1 LLCFAIKKEK
11 NMATEKLIT
20 LSNLTTYN
28 NKIKVEITN
37 GDAALAQQI
46 NSLKEKLVTIVATKP
61 TTGETGVIYL
71 VGSKAPYHM
80 WAWETI
86 SGTPT
91 WVDLGPDLTGYASKS
106 TVNALDTKVTN
117 LTNEVTADKNN
128 LANNY
133 YTKTVAD
140 QKHGALDT
148 KITNLTNDVATDKKN
163 LADNYYT
170 KTQVYTKTEVTDLHT
185 GLESNFNEKY
195 NSLSSEVT
203 ADKNNLKNNY
213 YTKTQ
218 INTLHADMKK
228 AAMTVVSTKP
238 TTGEEGII
246 YLVGSAAPYHMWI
259 WETISGT
266 GTWIDLGTSTID
278 LSGYANKNDLD
289 SYGKLD
295 GTNTWTGS
303 NAFVDGD
310 SVISIVPATGLLS
323 YYKGS
328 NQYGINI
335 NENGIKYVD
344 SDGNKHTVVLDYKL
358 TSELSNFVLKTDLT
372 NTLKNY
378 AKTSDLSNYGK
389 LNASN
394 RWTGTNIFTS
404 TVTIENELNIASNS
418 PGIAMINVSSG
429 NMDPT
434 RLTKK
439 TVGNIVATKEYVD
452 GLAPVYATEAEINAL
467 FA

>member
-1 LLCFAIKKEK
+1 
-11 NMATEKLIT
+11 MATEKLIT

-28 NKIKVEITN
+28 NKIKVEISN
-37 GDAALAQQI
+37 GDDALAQQI

-71 VGSKAPYHM
+71 VGSKTPYHM
-80 WAWETI
+80 WAWETV

-117 LTNEVTADKNN
+117 LTNDVTADKKN
-128 LANNY
+128 LADNY

-148 KITNLTNDVATDKKN
+148 KITNLTNDINADKKN

-170 KTQVYTKTEVTDLHT
+170 KTQVYSKTEVTDLHT

-203 ADKNNLKNNY
+203 TDKNNLKNNY

-218 INTLHADMKK
+218 INNLHADMKK

-259 WETISGT
+259 WETLSGT
-266 GTWIDLGTSTID
+266 GQWIDLGTSTID
-278 LSGYANKNDLD
+278 LSGYAKKTDLD

-295 GTNTWTGS
+295 GANTWTGS
-303 NAFVDGD
+303 NAFVDGE

-323 YYKGS
+323 YNKGS

-358 TSELSNFVLKTDLT
+358 NAELANFVLKTDLT

-378 AKTSDLSNYGK
+378 VKTSDLSSYGK

-394 RWTGTNIFTS
+394 RWTGTNVFS
-404 TVTIENELNIASNS
+404 SAVTIQNELNIASNS

-452 GLAPVYATEAEINAL
+452 GLAPVYATEADINAL

>member
-1 LLCFAIKKEK
+1 
-11 NMATEKLIT
+11 MATEKLIT

-28 NKIKVEITN
+28 NKIKVEISN

-46 NSLKEKLVTIVATKP
+46 NSLKDKLVTIVATKP

-128 LANNY
+128 LSNNY

-148 KITNLTNDVATDKKN
+148 KITNLTNEVTADKNN
-163 LADNYYT
+163 LEKNYYT

-203 ADKNNLKNNY
+203 ADKNNLEKNY

-259 WETISGT
+259 WETLSGT
-266 GTWIDLGTSTID
+266 GQWIDLGTSTID
-278 LSGYANKNDLD
+278 LSGYAKKTDLN

-303 NAFVDGD
+303 NAFVDGE

-323 YYKGS
+323 YNKGS

-344 SDGNKHTVVLDYKL
+344 SDGNKYPVALKRDLV
-358 TSELSNFVLKTDLT
+358 SELANFVLKTDLT
-372 NTLKNY
+372 ETLKNY

-389 LNASN
+389 LNAAN
-394 RWTGTNIFTS
+394 TWTGTNVFES
-404 TVTIENELNIASNS
+404 AVTIKNELNIASNS
-418 PGIAMINVSSG
+418 PGIGMINVSSG

>member
-1 LLCFAIKKEK
+1 
-11 NMATEKLIT
+11 MATEKLIT

-28 NKIKVEITN
+28 NKIKVEISN
-37 GDAALAQQI
+37 GDTALAQQI

-71 VGSKAPYHM
+71 VGSKTPYHM
-80 WAWETI
+80 WAWETV

-117 LTNEVTADKNN
+117 LTNDVTADKKN
-128 LANNY
+128 LADNY

-148 KITNLTNDVATDKKN
+148 KITNLTNDINADKKN

-170 KTQVYTKTEVTDLHT
+170 KTQVYSKTEVTDLHT

-203 ADKNNLKNNY
+203 TDKNNLKNNY

-218 INTLHADMKK
+218 INNLHADMKK

-259 WETISGT
+259 WETLSGT
-266 GTWIDLGTSTID
+266 GQWIDLGTSTID
-278 LSGYANKNDLD
+278 LSGYAKKTDLD

-295 GTNTWTGS
+295 GANTWTGS
-303 NAFVDGD
+303 NAFVDGE

-323 YYKGS
+323 YHKGS

-358 TSELSNFVLKTDLT
+358 NAELANFVLKTDLT

-378 AKTSDLSNYGK
+378 VKTSDLSSYGK

-394 RWTGTNIFTS
+394 RWTGTNVFS
-404 TVTIENELNIASNS
+404 SAVTIQNELNIASNS

-452 GLAPVYATEAEINAL
+452 GLAPVYATEADINAL

>member
-1 LLCFAIKKEK
+1 
-11 NMATEKLIT
+11 MATEKLIT

-28 NKIKVEITN
+28 NKIKVEISN
-37 GDAALAQQI
+37 GDSALAQQI

-80 WAWETI
+80 WAWETV

-117 LTNEVTADKNN
+117 LTNDVTADKKN
-128 LANNY
+128 LADNY

-148 KITNLTNDVATDKKN
+148 KITNLTNDVAADKKN

-185 GLESNFNEKY
+185 GLDTKFDEKY
-195 NSLSSEVT
+195 TSLSSEVT

-266 GTWIDLGTSTID
+266 GKWIDLGTTTID
-278 LSGYANKNDLD
+278 LSGYATKNDLD
-289 SYGKLD
+289 AYGKLD

-323 YYKGS
+323 YHKGS

-344 SDGNKHTVVLDYKL
+344 SDGNKHSVILDYKL
-358 TSELSNFVLKTDLT
+358 NAELANFVLKNDLT
-372 NTLKNY
+372 NTLKSY
-378 AKTSDLSNYGK
+378 AKKTDLDSYGK
-389 LNASN
+389 LDQTNNWTRDNAFESN
-394 RWTGTNIFTS
+394 VVIKGT
-404 TVTIENELNIASNS
+404 LNLTAITN
-418 PGIAMINVSSG
+418 GIAMMNVSG
-429 NMDPT
+429 KVDT
-434 RLTKK
+434 TTLKTK
-439 TVGNIVATKEYVD
+439 TTGAVIATKEYVD

>member
-1 LLCFAIKKEK
+1 
-11 NMATEKLIT
+11 MATEKLIT

-28 NKIKVEITN
+28 NKIKVEISN
-37 GDAALAQQI
+37 GDTALAQQI
-46 NSLKEKLVTIVATKP
+46 SSLKDKLVTIVATKP

-80 WAWETI
+80 WAWETV

-117 LTNEVTADKNN
+117 LTNEVTADKKN
-128 LANNY
+128 LSDNY

-148 KITNLTNDVATDKKN
+148 KITNLTNDVTADKKN

-218 INTLHADMKK
+218 INNLHADMKK

-259 WETISGT
+259 WETLSGT
-266 GTWIDLGTSTID
+266 GQWIDLGTSTID
-278 LSGYANKNDLD
+278 LSGYATKNDLD
-289 SYGKLD
+289 AYGKLD

-303 NAFVDGD
+303 NSFVDGE

-323 YYKGS
+323 YHKGS
-328 NQYGINI
+328 NQYGIAVDV
-335 NENGIKYVD
+335 NGIKYVNQ
-344 SDGNKHTVVLDYKL
+344 DGTKYPVALKRDLNA
-358 TSELSNFVLKTDLT
+358 ELANFVLKTDLT
-372 NTLKNY
+372 ETLKSY
-378 AKTSDLSNYGK
+378 AKTNDLNSYGK
-389 LNASN
+389 LSGSN
-394 RWTGTNIFTS
+394 TWTGTNVFS
-404 TVTIENELNIASNS
+404 SAVTIQNELNIASNS

>member
-1 LLCFAIKKEK
+1 
-11 NMATEKLIT
+11 MATEKLIT

-28 NKIKVEITN
+28 NKIKVEISN

-46 NSLKEKLVTIVATKP
+46 NSLKDKLVTIVATKP

-80 WAWETI
+80 WAWETV

-133 YTKTVAD
+133 YTKTAAD
-140 QKHGALDT
+140 QKHSALDT
-148 KITNLTNDVATDKKN
+148 KITNLTNDVNADKKN

-170 KTQVYTKTEVTDLHT
+170 KTQVYSKTEVTDLHT

-259 WETISGT
+259 WETLSGT
-266 GTWIDLGTSTID
+266 GQWIDLGTSTID
-278 LSGYANKNDLD
+278 LSGYAKKTDLN

-303 NAFVDGD
+303 NAFVDGE

-323 YYKGS
+323 YHKGS

-358 TSELSNFVLKTDLT
+358 NSELANFVLKTDLT
-372 NTLKNY
+372 NTLKSY
-378 AKTSDLSNYGK
+378 AKTNDLDSYGK
-389 LNASN
+389 LSGSN
-394 RWTGTNIFTS
+394 TWTGTNVFES
-404 TVTIENELNIASNS
+404 AVTIKNELNIASNS

>member
-1 LLCFAIKKEK
+1 
-11 NMATEKLIT
+11 MATEKLIT

-28 NKIKVEITN
+28 NKIKVEISN

-46 NSLKEKLVTIVATKP
+46 SSLKDKLVTIVATKP

-80 WAWETI
+80 WAWETV

-133 YTKTVAD
+133 YTKTAAD
-140 QKHGALDT
+140 QKHSALDT
-148 KITNLTNDVATDKKN
+148 KITNLTNDVNADKKN

-170 KTQVYTKTEVTDLHT
+170 KTQVYSKTEVTDLHT

-228 AAMTVVSTKP
+228 AAMKVVSTKP

-259 WETISGT
+259 WETLSGT
-266 GTWIDLGTSTID
+266 GQWIDLGTSTID
-278 LSGYANKNDLD
+278 LSGYAKKTDLD

-295 GTNTWTGS
+295 GTNTWTGI
-303 NAFVDGD
+303 NKFVSADG
-310 SVISIVPATGLLS
+310 SFIRIRPTEASITYTVAENT
-323 YYKGS
+323 
-328 NQYGINI
+328 YGI
-335 NENGIKYVD
+335 GITGDGLHYID
-344 SDGNKHTVVLDYKL
+344 SSGTGHSVVLDG
-358 TSELSNFVLKTDLT
+358 DLT
-372 NTLKNY
+372 AALASYVSTTNLANTLKSY
-378 AKTSDLSNYGK
+378 AKTNDLNSYGK
-389 LNASN
+389 LNGSN
-394 RWTGTNIFTS
+394 TWTGTNVFES
-404 TVTIENELNIASNS
+404 AVTIKNELNIASNS

>member
-1 LLCFAIKKEK
+1 
-11 NMATEKLIT
+11 MATEKLIT

-28 NKIKVEITN
+28 NKIKVEISN

-46 NSLKEKLVTIVATKP
+46 NSFKDKLVTIVATKP

-80 WAWETI
+80 WAWETV

-117 LTNEVTADKNN
+117 LTNDVTADKNN

-133 YTKTVAD
+133 YTKTAAD
-140 QKHGALDT
+140 QKHSALDT
-148 KITNLTNDVATDKKN
+148 KITNLTNDVNTDKKN

-170 KTQVYTKTEVTDLHT
+170 KTQVYSKTEVTNLHT

-203 ADKNNLKNNY
+203 ADKNNLKDNY

-259 WETISGT
+259 WETLSGT
-266 GTWIDLGTSTID
+266 GQWIDLGTSTID
-278 LSGYANKNDLD
+278 LSGYAKKTDLD

-295 GTNTWTGS
+295 ANNSWTGI
-303 NAFVDGD
+303 NKFVSADG
-310 SVISIVPATGLLS
+310 SFIRIRPTEASITYTVAENT
-323 YYKGS
+323 
-328 NQYGINI
+328 YGI
-335 NENGIKYVD
+335 GITGDGLHYID
-344 SDGNKHTVVLDYKL
+344 SSGTGHSVVLDGDL
-358 TSELSNFVLKTDLT
+358 TAALASYVSTTNLT
-372 NTLKNY
+372 NTLKSY
-378 AKTSDLSNYGK
+378 AKKTDLDSYGK
-389 LNASN
+389 LDEVNN
-394 RWTGTNIFTS
+394 WTRDNSFEENVAIKGTLNLTS
-404 TVTIENELNIASNS
+404 TNN
-418 PGIAMINVSSG
+418 GIAMMNVSG
-429 NMDPT
+429 KVDT
-434 RLTKK
+434 TTLKTK
-439 TVGNIVATKEYVD
+439 TNGSVIATKEYID

>member
-1 LLCFAIKKEK
+1 
-11 NMATEKLIT
+11 MATEKLIT

-28 NKIKVEITN
+28 NKIKVEISN

-46 NSLKEKLVTIVATKP
+46 NSLKDKLVTIVATKP

-80 WAWETI
+80 WAWETV

-117 LTNEVTADKNN
+117 LTNDVTADKNN

-133 YTKTVAD
+133 YTKTAAD
-140 QKHGALDT
+140 QKHGDLNT
-148 KITNLTNDVATDKKN
+148 KITNLTNDVNTDKKN

-170 KTQVYTKTEVTDLHT
+170 KTQVYTKTEVTELHT
-185 GLESNFNEKY
+185 GLDTKFNEKY
-195 NSLSSEVT
+195 TSLSSEVT

-228 AAMTVVSTKP
+228 AAMKVVSTKP

-266 GTWIDLGTSTID
+266 GTWIDFGTTTID
-278 LSGYANKNDLD
+278 LSGYATKNDLD
-289 SYGKLD
+289 AYGKLD

-323 YYKGS
+323 YHKGS

-344 SDGNKHTVVLDYKL
+344 SDGNKHAVVLDYKL
-358 TSELSNFVLKTDLT
+358 NSELSNFVLKTDLT
-372 NTLKNY
+372 ETLKSY
-378 AKTSDLSNYGK
+378 AKTTDLNSYGK
-389 LNASN
+389 LSGSN
-394 RWTGTNIFTS
+394 TWTGTNVFES
-404 TVTIENELNIASNS
+404 AVTIKNELNIASNS

>member
-1 LLCFAIKKEK
+1 
-11 NMATEKLIT
+11 MATEKLIT

-28 NKIKVEITN
+28 NKIKVEISN

-46 NSLKEKLVTIVATKP
+46 NSLKDKLVTIVATKP

-133 YTKTVAD
+133 YTKTAAD
-140 QKHGALDT
+140 QKHSALDT
-148 KITNLTNDVATDKKN
+148 KITNLTNDVNADKKN

-170 KTQVYTKTEVTDLHT
+170 KTQVYSKTEVTDLHT

-228 AAMTVVSTKP
+228 AAMTVISTKP

-259 WETISGT
+259 WETLSGT
-266 GTWIDLGTSTID
+266 GQWIDLGTSTID
-278 LSGYANKNDLD
+278 LSGYATKNDLN

-303 NAFVDGD
+303 NSFVDGE

-323 YYKGS
+323 YNKGS
-328 NQYGINI
+328 NQYGIAVDV
-335 NENGIKYVD
+335 NGIKYVNP
-344 SDGNKHTVVLDYKL
+344 DGNKYPVALKRDLV
-358 TSELSNFVLKTDLT
+358 SELANFVLKTDLT
-372 NTLKNY
+372 ETLKNY

-389 LNASN
+389 LNAAN
-394 RWTGTNIFTS
+394 TWTGTNVFES
-404 TVTIENELNIASNS
+404 AVTIKNELNIASNS

-434 RLTKK
+434 HLTKK
-439 TVGNIVATKEYVD
+439 TVGNVVATKEYVD

>member
-1 LLCFAIKKEK
+1 
-11 NMATEKLIT
+11 MATEKLIT

-28 NKIKVEITN
+28 NKIKVEISN

-46 NSLKEKLVTIVATKP
+46 NSLKDKLVTIVATKP

-80 WAWETI
+80 WAWETV

-91 WVDLGPDLTGYASKS
+91 WVDLGPDLTSYASKS

-128 LANNY
+128 LSENY

-148 KITNLTNDVATDKKN
+148 KITNLTNEVTADKKN
-163 LADNYYT
+163 LTDNYYT

-259 WETISGT
+259 WETLSGT
-266 GTWIDLGTSTID
+266 GQWIDLGTSTID
-278 LSGYANKNDLD
+278 LSGYATKNDLD

-303 NAFVDGD
+303 NSFVDGE

-323 YYKGS
+323 YHKGS
-328 NQYGINI
+328 NQYGIVVDV
-335 NENGIKYVD
+335 NGIKYVNQ
-344 SDGNKHTVVLDYKL
+344 DGNKYPVALKRDL
-358 TSELSNFVLKTDLT
+358 TSELANFVLKTDLT
-372 NTLKNY
+372 NTLNSY
-378 AKTSDLSNYGK
+378 AKKTDLDSYGK
-389 LNASN
+389 LDEVNN
-394 RWTGTNIFTS
+394 WTRDNSFEENVAIKGTLNLTS
-404 TVTIENELNIASNS
+404 INN
-418 PGIAMINVSSG
+418 GIAMMNVSG
-429 NMDPT
+429 KVDT
-434 RLTKK
+434 TTLKTK
-439 TVGNIVATKEYVD
+439 TNGSVIATKEYVD
-452 GLAPVYATEAEINAL
+452 NLAPVYATEAEINAL

>member
-1 LLCFAIKKEK
+1 
-11 NMATEKLIT
+11 MATEKLIT

-28 NKIKVEITN
+28 NKIKVEISN

-46 NSLKEKLVTIVATKP
+46 SSLKDKLVTIVATKP
-61 TTGETGVIYL
+61 ATGETGIIYL

-80 WAWETI
+80 WAWETV

-128 LANNY
+128 LSNNY
-133 YTKTVAD
+133 YTKTEAD
-140 QKHGALDT
+140 QKHNDLDKKIT
-148 KITNLTNDVATDKKN
+148 KITTELAADKKN
-163 LADNYYT
+163 LADNYYN
-170 KTQVYTKTEVTDLHT
+170 KTEVYTKTEVTDLHT

-203 ADKNNLKNNY
+203 ADKNNLQKNY

-228 AAMTVVSTKP
+228 AAMTLVSTKP

-259 WETISGT
+259 WETLSGT
-266 GTWIDLGTSTID
+266 GQWIDLGTSTID
-278 LSGYANKNDLD
+278 LSGYAKKTDLD

-303 NAFVDGD
+303 NAFVDGE

-323 YYKGS
+323 YHKGS

-344 SDGNKHTVVLDYKL
+344 SDGNKHAVVLDYKL
-358 TSELSNFVLKTDLT
+358 RSELSNFVLKTDLT
-372 NTLKNY
+372 STLNSY
-378 AKTSDLSNYGK
+378 AKKTDLDYYGK
-389 LNASN
+389 LDEVNN
-394 RWTGTNIFTS
+394 WTRDNSFEENVAIKGTLNLTS
-404 TVTIENELNIASNS
+404 TNN
-418 PGIAMINVSSG
+418 GIAMMNVSG
-429 NMDPT
+429 EVDT
-434 RLTKK
+434 TTLKTK
-439 TVGNIVATKEYVD
+439 TNGSVIATKEYVD
-452 GLAPVYATEAEINAL
+452 GFAPVYATEAEINAL

>member
-1 LLCFAIKKEK
+1 
-11 NMATEKLIT
+11 M
-20 LSNLTTYN
+20 S
-28 NKIKVEITN
+28 
-37 GDAALAQQI
+37 
-46 NSLKEKLVTIVATKP
+46 
-61 TTGETGVIYL
+61 
-71 VGSKAPYHM
+71 
-80 WAWETI
+80 
-86 SGTPT
+86 
-91 WVDLGPDLTGYASKS
+91 
-106 TVNALDTKVTN
+106 
-117 LTNEVTADKNN
+117 
-128 LANNY
+128 NNY

-148 KITNLTNDVATDKKN
+148 KITNLTNEVTADKNN
-163 LADNYYT
+163 LEKNYYT

-203 ADKNNLKNNY
+203 ADKNNLEKNY

-259 WETISGT
+259 WETLSGT
-266 GTWIDLGTSTID
+266 GQWIDLGTSTID
-278 LSGYANKNDLD
+278 LSGYAKKTDLN

-303 NAFVDGD
+303 NAFVDGE

-323 YYKGS
+323 YHKGS

-344 SDGNKHTVVLDYKL
+344 SDGNKHAVVLDYKL
-358 TSELSNFVLKTDLT
+358 TSELANFVLKTDLT
-372 NTLKNY
+372 NTLKSY
-378 AKTSDLSNYGK
+378 AKKTDLDSYGK
-389 LNASN
+389 LDQTNNWTKDNTFDSN
-394 RWTGTNIFTS
+394 VVIRG
-404 TVTIENELNIASNS
+404 VLNLTALAN
-418 PGIAMINVSSG
+418 GIAMMNVSG
-429 NMDPT
+429 EIDT
-434 RLTKK
+434 TTLKKK
-439 TVGNIVATKEYVD
+439 TTGVVIATKEYVD

>member
-1 LLCFAIKKEK
+1 
-11 NMATEKLIT
+11 MATEKLIT

-28 NKIKVEITN
+28 NKIKVEISN
-37 GDAALAQQI
+37 GDAALLQQI
-46 NSLKEKLVTIVATKP
+46 NSLKDKLVTIVATKP

-80 WAWETI
+80 WAWETV

-117 LTNEVTADKNN
+117 LTNDVTADKNN

-133 YTKTVAD
+133 YTKTAAD

-148 KITNLTNDVATDKKN
+148 KITNLTNDVNADKKN

-185 GLESNFNEKY
+185 GLDTKFNEKY
-195 NSLSSEVT
+195 TSLSSEVT
-203 ADKNNLKNNY
+203 ADKDNLKNNY

-266 GTWIDLGTSTID
+266 GKWIDLGTTTIN
-278 LSGYANKNDLD
+278 LSGYATKEELKH
-289 SYGKLD
+289 YGKLD
-295 GTNTWTGS
+295 SRNEWTGD
-303 NAFVDGD
+303 NIFV
-310 SVISIVPATGLLS
+310 ATGGSSIGIHPSRGYIS
-323 YYKGS
+323 Y
-328 NQYGINI
+328 NVDENTYGIGI
-335 NENGIKYVD
+335 NGDGLYYID
-344 SDGNKHTVVLDYKL
+344 SIGDEHPVVLDSDL
-358 TSELSNFVLKTDLT
+358 NTELANYVLKTDLT
-372 NTLKNY
+372 NTLNSY
-378 AKTSDLSNYGK
+378 AKKTDLNSYGK
-389 LNASN
+389 LDQTNN
-394 RWTGTNIFTS
+394 WTKDNTFNSGVVIRG
-404 TVTIENELNIASNS
+404 VLNLTALAN
-418 PGIAMINVSSG
+418 GIAMMNVSG
-429 NMDPT
+429 KVDT
-434 RLTKK
+434 TTLKTK
-439 TVGNIVATKEYVD
+439 TTGVVIATKEYVD

>member
-1 LLCFAIKKEK
+1 
-11 NMATEKLIT
+11 MATEKLIT

-28 NKIKVEITN
+28 NKIKVEISN
-37 GDAALAQQI
+37 GDSALAQQI

-80 WAWETI
+80 WAWETV

-117 LTNEVTADKNN
+117 LTNDVTA
-128 LANNY
+128 
-133 YTKTVAD
+133 
-140 QKHGALDT
+140 
-148 KITNLTNDVATDKKN
+148 DKKN

-185 GLESNFNEKY
+185 GLDTKFDEKY
-195 NSLSSEVT
+195 TSLSSEVT

-266 GTWIDLGTSTID
+266 GKWIDLGTTTID
-278 LSGYANKNDLD
+278 LSGYATKNDLD
-289 SYGKLD
+289 AYGKLD

-323 YYKGS
+323 YHKGS

-344 SDGNKHTVVLDYKL
+344 SDGNKHSVILDYKL
-358 TSELSNFVLKTDLT
+358 NAELANFVLKNDLT
-372 NTLKNY
+372 NTLKSY
-378 AKTSDLSNYGK
+378 AKKTDLDSYGK
-389 LNASN
+389 LDQTNNWTRDNAFESN
-394 RWTGTNIFTS
+394 VVIKGT
-404 TVTIENELNIASNS
+404 LNLTAITN
-418 PGIAMINVSSG
+418 GIAMMNVSG
-429 NMDPT
+429 KVDT
-434 RLTKK
+434 TTLKTK
-439 TVGNIVATKEYVD
+439 TTGAVIATKEYVD

>member
-1 LLCFAIKKEK
+1 
-11 NMATEKLIT
+11 MATEKLIT

-28 NKIKVEITN
+28 NKIKVEISN

-46 NSLKEKLVTIVATKP
+46 NSLKDKLVTIVTTKP

-80 WAWETI
+80 WAWETV

-117 LTNEVTADKNN
+117 LTNDVTADKKN
-128 LANNY
+128 LADNY

-148 KITNLTNDVATDKKN
+148 KITNLTNDVNADKKN

-218 INTLHADMKK
+218 INNLHADMKK

-259 WETISGT
+259 WETLSGT
-266 GTWIDLGTSTID
+266 GQWIDLGTSTID
-278 LSGYANKNDLD
+278 LSGYAKKTDLD

-303 NAFVDGD
+303 NAFVDGE

-323 YYKGS
+323 YHKGS

-344 SDGNKHTVVLDYKL
+344 SDGNKHAVVLDYKL
-358 TSELSNFVLKTDLT
+358 NAELANFVLKTDLT

-378 AKTSDLSNYGK
+378 VKTSDLSNYGK

-394 RWTGTNIFTS
+394 TWTGTNVFS
-404 TVTIENELNIASNS
+404 SAVTIQNELNIASNS
-418 PGIAMINVSSG
+418 SGIAMINFSSG

>member
-1 LLCFAIKKEK
+1 
-11 NMATEKLIT
+11 MATEKLIT

-28 NKIKVEITN
+28 NKIKVEISN

-46 NSLKEKLVTIVATKP
+46 NSLKDKLVTIVATKP
-61 TTGETGVIYL
+61 ATGETGVIYL

-106 TVNALDTKVTN
+106 TVNSLDTKVTN

-133 YTKTVAD
+133 YTKTAAD
-140 QKHGALDT
+140 QKHGAIDT
-148 KITNLTNDVATDKKN
+148 KITNLTNDVNADKKN

-170 KTQVYTKTEVTDLHT
+170 KTQVYSKTEVTDLHT

-259 WETISGT
+259 WETLSGT
-266 GTWIDLGTSTID
+266 GQWIDLGTSTID
-278 LSGYANKNDLD
+278 LSGYAKKTDLD
-289 SYGKLD
+289 AYGKLD

-303 NAFVDGD
+303 NSFVDGE
-310 SVISIVPATGLLS
+310 SVISIVPSTGLLS
-323 YYKGS
+323 YHKGS

-344 SDGNKHTVVLDYKL
+344 SNGNKHAVVLDYKL
-358 TSELSNFVLKTDLT
+358 NSELANFVLKTDLT

-394 RWTGTNIFTS
+394 SWTGTNVFTS
-404 TVTIENELNIASNS
+404 AVTIQNELNIASNS

>member
-1 LLCFAIKKEK
+1 
-11 NMATEKLIT
+11 MATEKLIT

>member
-1 LLCFAIKKEK
+1 
-11 NMATEKLIT
+11 MATEKLIT

-28 NKIKVEITN
+28 NKIKVEISN

-46 NSLKEKLVTIVATKP
+46 NSLKDKLVTIVATKP
-61 TTGETGVIYL
+61 STGETGVIYL

-133 YTKTVAD
+133 YTKTAAD
-140 QKHGALDT
+140 QKHSALDT
-148 KITNLTNDVATDKKN
+148 KITNLTNDVNADKKN

-170 KTQVYTKTEVTDLHT
+170 KTQVYSKTEVTDLHT

-228 AAMTVVSTKP
+228 AAMTLVSTKP

-278 LSGYANKNDLD
+278 LSGYAKKTDLN

-303 NAFVDGD
+303 NAFVDGE

-323 YYKGS
+323 YHKGS
-328 NQYGINI
+328 NQYGIAVDV
-335 NENGIKYVD
+335 NGIKYVNL
-344 SDGNKHTVVLDYKL
+344 DGNKYPVALKRDL
-358 TSELSNFVLKTDLT
+358 IAELANFVLKTDLT
-372 NTLKNY
+372 NTLNSY
-378 AKTSDLSNYGK
+378 AKKTDLDSYGK
-389 LNASN
+389 LDNVN
-394 RWTGTNIFTS
+394 NWTRDNSFEENVAIKGTLNLTS
-404 TVTIENELNIASNS
+404 TNN
-418 PGIAMINVSSG
+418 GIAMMNVSG
-429 NMDPT
+429 EVDT
-434 RLTKK
+434 TTLKTK
-439 TVGNIVATKEYVD
+439 TNGSVIATKEYVD
-452 GLAPVYATEAEINAL
+452 GFAPVYATEAEINAL

>member
-1 LLCFAIKKEK
+1 
-11 NMATEKLIT
+11 MATEKLIT

-28 NKIKVEITN
+28 NKIKVEISN

-46 NSLKEKLVTIVATKP
+46 NSLKDKLVTIVATKP
-61 TTGETGVIYL
+61 STGETGVIYL

-80 WAWETI
+80 WAWETV

-133 YTKTVAD
+133 YTKTAAD
-140 QKHGALDT
+140 QKHSALDT
-148 KITNLTNDVATDKKN
+148 KITNLTNDVNADKKN

-170 KTQVYTKTEVTDLHT
+170 KTQVYSKTEVTDLHT

-228 AAMTVVSTKP
+228 AAMKVVSTKP

-259 WETISGT
+259 WETLSGT
-266 GTWIDLGTSTID
+266 GQWIDLGTSTID
-278 LSGYANKNDLD
+278 LSGYAKKTDLD

-295 GTNTWTGS
+295 GTNTWAGNNNFIS
-303 NAFVDGD
+303 ADGHAIGIHPSIGYISYNVDGN
-310 SVISIVPATGLLS
+310 T
-323 YYKGS
+323 
-328 NQYGINI
+328 YGIGI
-335 NENGIKYVD
+335 NGNGLYYID
-344 SDGNKHTVVLDYKL
+344 STGDGHPVVLDSDLNIEL
-358 TSELSNFVLKTDLT
+358 TNYVLKTDLT
-372 NTLKNY
+372 NTLNSY
-378 AKTSDLSNYGK
+378 AKKTDLDSYGK
-389 LNASN
+389 LDKVNN
-394 RWTGTNIFTS
+394 WTRDNSFEENVAIKGTLNLTS
-404 TVTIENELNIASNS
+404 TNN
-418 PGIAMINVSSG
+418 GIAMMNVSG
-429 NMDPT
+429 KVDT
-434 RLTKK
+434 TTLKTK
-439 TVGNIVATKEYVD
+439 TNGSVIATKEYVD
-452 GLAPVYATEAEINAL
+452 GFAPVYATEAEINAL

>member
-1 LLCFAIKKEK
+1 
-11 NMATEKLIT
+11 MATEKLIT

-28 NKIKVEITN
+28 DKIKVEISN

-46 NSLKEKLVTIVATKP
+46 NSLKDKLVTIVATKP

-80 WAWETI
+80 WAWETV

-106 TVNALDTKVTN
+106 TVNALDTKITN
-117 LTNEVTADKNN
+117 LTNDVAADKKN
-128 LANNY
+128 LTDNY

-148 KITNLTNDVATDKKN
+148 KIANLSNDVAADKKN

-170 KTQVYTKTEVTDLHT
+170 KTQVYSKTEVTDLHT

-266 GTWIDLGTSTID
+266 GKWIDLGTSTID
-278 LSGYANKNDLD
+278 LSGYATKNDLN

-303 NAFVDGD
+303 NAFVDGE

-323 YYKGS
+323 YNKGS

-358 TSELSNFVLKTDLT
+358 NSELANFVLKTDLT
-372 NTLKNY
+372 NTLKSY
-378 AKTSDLSNYGK
+378 AKTSDLNSYGK
-389 LNASN
+389 LSGSN
-394 RWTGTNIFTS
+394 TWTGTNVFNS
-404 TVTIENELNIASNS
+404 AVTIKNELNIASNS
-418 PGIAMINVSSG
+418 PGIAMINFSSG

-452 GLAPVYATEAEINAL
+452 GLAPVYATEDDINAL

>member
-1 LLCFAIKKEK
+1 
-11 NMATEKLIT
+11 MATEKLIT

-28 NKIKVEITN
+28 NKIKVEISN

-46 NSLKEKLVTIVATKP
+46 NSLKDKLVTIVATKP
-61 TTGETGVIYL
+61 STGETGVIYL

-133 YTKTVAD
+133 YTKTAAD
-140 QKHGALDT
+140 QKHSALDT
-148 KITNLTNDVATDKKN
+148 KITNLTNDVNADKKN

-170 KTQVYTKTEVTDLHT
+170 KTQVYSKTEVTDLHT

-238 TTGEEGII
+238 TNGEEGII

-259 WETISGT
+259 WETLSGT
-266 GTWIDLGTSTID
+266 GHWIDLGTSTID
-278 LSGYANKNDLD
+278 LSGYATKNDLD
-289 SYGKLD
+289 AYGKLD

-323 YYKGS
+323 YHKGS
-328 NQYGINI
+328 NQYGIAVDV
-335 NENGIKYVD
+335 NGIKYVD
-344 SDGNKHTVVLDYKL
+344 SDGNNHTVVLDYKL
-358 TSELSNFVLKTDLT
+358 NSELANFVLKTDLT
-372 NTLKNY
+372 NTLKSY
-378 AKTSDLSNYGK
+378 AKTNDLNSYGK
-389 LNASN
+389 LSGSN
-394 RWTGTNIFTS
+394 TWTGTNVFES
-404 TVTIENELNIASNS
+404 AVTIKNELNIASNS

>member
-1 LLCFAIKKEK
+1 
-11 NMATEKLIT
+11 MATEKLIT

-28 NKIKVEITN
+28 NKIKVEISN

-46 NSLKEKLVTIVATKP
+46 NSLKDKLVTIVATKP
-61 TTGETGVIYL
+61 STGETGVIYL

-117 LTNEVTADKNN
+117 LTTDVAADKKN
-128 LANNY
+128 LADNY

-140 QKHGALDT
+140 QKNGALDT
-148 KITNLTNDVATDKKN
+148 KITNLTNDVNADKKN

-228 AAMTVVSTKP
+228 AAMKVVSTKP

-259 WETISGT
+259 WETLSGT
-266 GTWIDLGTSTID
+266 GQWIDLGTSTID
-278 LSGYANKNDLD
+278 LSGYAKKTDLD

-295 GTNTWTGS
+295 GTNTWTGI
-303 NAFVDGD
+303 NKFVSADG
-310 SVISIVPATGLLS
+310 SFIRIRPTEASITYTVAENT
-323 YYKGS
+323 
-328 NQYGINI
+328 YGI
-335 NENGIKYVD
+335 GITGDGLHYID
-344 SDGNKHTVVLDYKL
+344 SSGTGHSVVLDG
-358 TSELSNFVLKTDLT
+358 DLT
-372 NTLKNY
+372 AALASYVSTTNLANTLKSY
-378 AKTSDLSNYGK
+378 AKTNDLNSYGK
-389 LNASN
+389 LNGSN
-394 RWTGTNIFTS
+394 TWTGTNVFES
-404 TVTIENELNIASNS
+404 AVTIKNELNIASNS
-418 PGIAMINVSSG
+418 PGIGMINVSSG

-439 TVGNIVATKEYVD
+439 TVGNVVATKEYVD

>member
-1 LLCFAIKKEK
+1 
-11 NMATEKLIT
+11 MATEKLIT

-28 NKIKVEITN
+28 NKIKVEISN

-46 NSLKEKLVTIVATKP
+46 SSLKEKLVTIVATKP

-80 WAWETI
+80 WAWETV

-128 LANNY
+128 LSNNY
-133 YTKTVAD
+133 YTKTAAD

-148 KITNLTNDVATDKKN
+148 KITNLTNDVTADKKN

-185 GLESNFNEKY
+185 GLETSFNEKY

-218 INTLHADMKK
+218 INNLHADMKK

-259 WETISGT
+259 WETLSGT
-266 GTWIDLGTSTID
+266 GQWIDLGTSTID
-278 LSGYANKNDLD
+278 LSGYATKNDLD
-289 SYGKLD
+289 AYGKLD

-303 NAFVDGD
+303 NSFVDGE

-323 YYKGS
+323 YHKGS
-328 NQYGINI
+328 NQYGIVVDV
-335 NENGIKYVD
+335 NGIKYVNQ
-344 SDGNKHTVVLDYKL
+344 DGTKYPVALKRDLNA
-358 TSELSNFVLKTDLT
+358 ELANFVLKTDLT
-372 NTLKNY
+372 ETLKSY
-378 AKTSDLSNYGK
+378 AKTNDLNSYGK
-389 LNASN
+389 LSGSN
-394 RWTGTNIFTS
+394 TWTGTNIFS
-404 TVTIENELNIASNS
+404 SAVTIQNELNIASNS

>member
-1 LLCFAIKKEK
+1 
-11 NMATEKLIT
+11 MATEKLIT

-28 NKIKVEITN
+28 NKIKVEISN
-37 GDAALAQQI
+37 GDNALAQQI

-80 WAWETI
+80 WAWETV

-91 WVDLGPDLTGYASKS
+91 WIDLGPDLTGYASKS

-128 LANNY
+128 LDNNY
-133 YTKTVAD
+133 YTKTAAD

-148 KITNLTNDVATDKKN
+148 KITNLTKEVAADKKN
-163 LADNYYT
+163 LDDNYYT

-185 GLESNFNEKY
+185 GLDTKFNEKY
-195 NSLSSEVT
+195 TSLSSEVT
-203 ADKNNLKNNY
+203 ADKNDLKNNY

-218 INTLHADMKK
+218 INTIHADMKK

-259 WETISGT
+259 WETLSGT
-266 GTWIDLGTSTID
+266 GQWIDLGTSTID
-278 LSGYANKNDLD
+278 LSGYAKKTDLD

-303 NAFVDGD
+303 NAFVDGE

-323 YYKGS
+323 YHKGS

-344 SDGNKHTVVLDYKL
+344 SDGNKHAVVLDYKL
-358 TSELSNFVLKTDLT
+358 ISELSNFVLKTDLT

-378 AKTSDLSNYGK
+378 VKTSDLSNYGK

-394 RWTGTNIFTS
+394 RWTGTNVFS
-404 TVTIENELNIASNS
+404 SAVTIKNELNIASDS

>member
-1 LLCFAIKKEK
+1 
-11 NMATEKLIT
+11 MATEKLIT

-28 NKIKVEITN
+28 NKIKVEISN

-46 NSLKEKLVTIVATKP
+46 NSLKDKLVTIVATKP

-80 WAWETI
+80 WAWETV

-117 LTNEVTADKNN
+117 LTNDVTADKNN

-133 YTKTVAD
+133 YTKTAAD

-148 KITNLTNDVATDKKN
+148 KITNLTNDVNTDKKN

-170 KTQVYTKTEVTDLHT
+170 KTQVYTKTEVTNLHT

-203 ADKNNLKNNY
+203 ADKNNLKDNY

-259 WETISGT
+259 WETLSGT
-266 GTWIDLGTSTID
+266 GHWIDLGTSTID
-278 LSGYANKNDLD
+278 LSGYAKKTDLN

-295 GTNTWTGS
+295 ANNSWTGI
-303 NAFVDGD
+303 NKFVSADG
-310 SVISIVPATGLLS
+310 SFIRIRPTEASITYTVAENT
-323 YYKGS
+323 
-328 NQYGINI
+328 YGI
-335 NENGIKYVD
+335 GITGDGLHYID
-344 SDGNKHTVVLDYKL
+344 SSGTGHSVVLDGDL
-358 TSELSNFVLKTDLT
+358 TAALASYVSTTNLT

-389 LNASN
+389 LNAAN
-394 RWTGTNIFTS
+394 RWTGTNVFES
-404 TVTIENELNIASNS
+404 AVTIQNELNIASNS
-418 PGIAMINVSSG
+418 PGIGMINVSSG

>member
-1 LLCFAIKKEK
+1 
-11 NMATEKLIT
+11 MATEKLIT

-28 NKIKVEITN
+28 NKIKVEISN

-46 NSLKEKLVTIVATKP
+46 NSLKDKLVTIVATKP
-61 TTGETGVIYL
+61 STGETGVIYL

-133 YTKTVAD
+133 YTKTAAD
-140 QKHGALDT
+140 QKHSALDT
-148 KITNLTNDVATDKKN
+148 KITNLTNDVNADKKN

-170 KTQVYTKTEVTDLHT
+170 KTQVYSKTEVTDLHT

-195 NSLSSEVT
+195 NSLSSDVT

-259 WETISGT
+259 WETLSGT
-266 GTWIDLGTSTID
+266 GQWIDLGTSTID
-278 LSGYANKNDLD
+278 LSGYAKKTDLN

-303 NAFVDGD
+303 NAFVDGE

-323 YYKGS
+323 YHKGS

-344 SDGNKHTVVLDYKL
+344 SDGNKHAVVLDYKL
-358 TSELSNFVLKTDLT
+358 TSELANFVLKTDLT
-372 NTLKNY
+372 NTLKSY
-378 AKTSDLSNYGK
+378 AKTNDLNSYGK
-389 LNASN
+389 LSGSN
-394 RWTGTNIFTS
+394 TWTGTNVFES
-404 TVTIENELNIASNS
+404 AVTIKNELNIASNS

>member
-1 LLCFAIKKEK
+1 
-11 NMATEKLIT
+11 MATEKLIT

-28 NKIKVEITN
+28 NKIKVEISN

-46 NSLKEKLVTIVATKP
+46 NSLKDKLVTIVATKP

-80 WAWETI
+80 WAWETV

-133 YTKTVAD
+133 YTKTAAD
-140 QKHGALDT
+140 QKHSALDT
-148 KITNLTNDVATDKKN
+148 KITNLTNDVNADKKN

-170 KTQVYTKTEVTDLHT
+170 KTQVYSKTEVTDLHT

-259 WETISGT
+259 WETLSGT

-278 LSGYANKNDLD
+278 LSGYAKKTDLD

-303 NAFVDGD
+303 NAFVDGE

-323 YYKGS
+323 YHKGS

-358 TSELSNFVLKTDLT
+358 NSELANFVLKTDLT
-372 NTLKNY
+372 NTLKSY
-378 AKTSDLSNYGK
+378 AKKTDLDSYGK
-389 LNASN
+389 LDKVNN
-394 RWTGTNIFTS
+394 WTRDNSFEENVAIKGT
-404 TVTIENELNIASNS
+404 LNLTALAN
-418 PGIAMINVSSG
+418 GIAMMNVSG
-429 NMDPT
+429 EVDT
-434 RLTKK
+434 TTLKTK
-439 TVGNIVATKEYVD
+439 TDGAVIATKEYVD
-452 GLAPVYATEAEINAL
+452 GFAPVYATEAEINAL

>member
-1 LLCFAIKKEK
+1 
-11 NMATEKLIT
+11 MATEKLIT

-28 NKIKVEITN
+28 NKIKVEISN

-46 NSLKEKLVTIVATKP
+46 NSLKDKLVTIVATKP

-80 WAWETI
+80 WAWETV

-128 LANNY
+128 LSENY

-140 QKHGALDT
+140 QKHSALDT
-148 KITNLTNDVATDKKN
+148 KITNLTNEVTADKNN
-163 LADNYYT
+163 LSENYYT
-170 KTQVYTKTEVTDLHT
+170 KTQVYSKTEVTDLHT
-185 GLESNFNEKY
+185 GLETKFNEKY

-203 ADKNNLKNNY
+203 ADKNNLSKNY

-238 TTGEEGII
+238 TSGEEGII

-259 WETISGT
+259 WETLSGT
-266 GTWIDLGTSTID
+266 GKWIDLGTSTID
-278 LSGYANKNDLD
+278 LSGYAKKTDLD

-295 GTNTWTGS
+295 GSNAWTG
-303 NAFVDGD
+303 NNTFVADRKTIGIHP
-310 SVISIVPATGLLS
+310 SRGYISYNVDENT
-323 YYKGS
+323 
-328 NQYGINI
+328 YGIGI
-335 NENGIKYVD
+335 N
-344 SDGNKHTVVLDYKL
+344 SDGLYYIDSIGDEHLVVLDKDIRAEL
-358 TSELSNFVLKTDLT
+358 TNYVLKTDLT
-372 NTLKNY
+372 STLNSY
-378 AKTSDLSNYGK
+378 AKKTDLDSYGK
-389 LNASN
+389 LDKVNN
-394 RWTGTNIFTS
+394 WTRDNSFEENVAIKGT
-404 TVTIENELNIASNS
+404 LNLTATTN
-418 PGIAMINVSSG
+418 GIAMMNVSG
-429 NMDPT
+429 KVDT
-434 RLTKK
+434 ITLKTK
-439 TVGNIVATKEYVD
+439 TNGSVIATKEYVD

>member
-1 LLCFAIKKEK
+1 
-11 NMATEKLIT
+11 MATEKLIT

-28 NKIKVEITN
+28 NKIKVEISN

-46 NSLKEKLVTIVATKP
+46 NSLKDKLITIVATKP

-80 WAWETI
+80 WAWETV

-117 LTNEVTADKNN
+117 LTNDVTADKNN

-133 YTKTVAD
+133 YTKTAAD

-148 KITNLTNDVATDKKN
+148 KITNLTNDVAADKKN

-185 GLESNFNEKY
+185 GLDTKFNEQY
-195 NSLSSEVT
+195 TSLSSEVT

-259 WETISGT
+259 WETLSGN
-266 GTWIDLGTSTID
+266 GQWIDLGTSTID
-278 LSGYANKNDLD
+278 LSGYAKKTDLD

-323 YYKGS
+323 YHKGS

-344 SDGNKHTVVLDYKL
+344 SDGNKHSVVLDYKL
-358 TSELSNFVLKTDLT
+358 NTELSNFVLKTDLT

-389 LNASN
+389 LNAAN
-394 RWTGTNIFTS
+394 TWTGTNVFS
-404 TVTIENELNIASNS
+404 SAVTIKNELNIASNS

>member
-1 LLCFAIKKEK
+1 
-11 NMATEKLIT
+11 MATEKLIT

-28 NKIKVEITN
+28 NKIKVEISN

-46 NSLKEKLVTIVATKP
+46 NSLKDKLVTIVATKP

-80 WAWETI
+80 WAWETV

-133 YTKTVAD
+133 YTKTAAD
-140 QKHGALDT
+140 QKHSALDT
-148 KITNLTNDVATDKKN
+148 KITNLTNDVNADKKN

-170 KTQVYTKTEVTDLHT
+170 KTQVYSKTEVTDLHT

-259 WETISGT
+259 WETLSGT
-266 GTWIDLGTSTID
+266 GQWIDLGTSTID
-278 LSGYANKNDLD
+278 LSGYAKKTDLN

-303 NAFVDGD
+303 NAFVDGE

-323 YYKGS
+323 YHKGS

-358 TSELSNFVLKTDLT
+358 NSELANFVLKTDLT
-372 NTLKNY
+372 NTLKSY
-378 AKTSDLSNYGK
+378 AKTNDLNSYGK
-389 LNASN
+389 LSGSN
-394 RWTGTNIFTS
+394 TWTGTNVFS
-404 TVTIENELNIASNS
+404 SAVTIQNELNIASNS
-418 PGIAMINVSSG
+418 PGIAMINFSSG

>member
-1 LLCFAIKKEK
+1 
-11 NMATEKLIT
+11 MATEKLIT

-28 NKIKVEITN
+28 NKIKVEISN

-46 NSLKEKLVTIVATKP
+46 NSLKDKLVTIVATKP

-80 WAWETI
+80 WAWETV
-86 SGTPT
+86 SGTST

-117 LTNEVTADKNN
+117 LTTDVATDKKN
-128 LANNY
+128 LADNY

-148 KITNLTNDVATDKKN
+148 KITNLTTDVAADKKN

-170 KTQVYTKTEVTDLHT
+170 KTQVYSKTEVTDLHT

-203 ADKNNLKNNY
+203 SDKNNLKNNY

-238 TTGEEGII
+238 TSGEEGII

-259 WETISGT
+259 WETLSGT
-266 GTWIDLGTSTID
+266 GQWIDLGTSTID
-278 LSGYANKNDLD
+278 LSGYAKKTDLD

-303 NAFVDGD
+303 NAFVDGE

-323 YYKGS
+323 YHKGS

-344 SDGNKHTVVLDYKL
+344 SDGNKHTVVLDYTL
-358 TSELSNFVLKTDLT
+358 NAELANFVLKTDLT

-378 AKTSDLSNYGK
+378 VKNSDLSNYGK

-394 RWTGTNIFTS
+394 TWTGTNVFES
-404 TVTIENELNIASNS
+404 AVTIKNELNIESNS

>member
-1 LLCFAIKKEK
+1 
-11 NMATEKLIT
+11 MATEKLIT

-28 NKIKVEITN
+28 NKIKVEISN

-46 NSLKEKLVTIVATKP
+46 NNLKDKLVTIVATKP

-80 WAWETI
+80 WAWETV

-117 LTNEVTADKNN
+117 LTNDVNADKNN

-185 GLESNFNEKY
+185 GLDTKFNEKY
-195 NSLSSEVT
+195 TSLSSEVT

-218 INTLHADMKK
+218 IDTLHADMKK

-259 WETISGT
+259 WETISSK
-266 GTWIDLGTSTID
+266 GTWIDLGTTTIN
-278 LSGYANKNDLD
+278 LSGYATKEELKH
-289 SYGKLD
+289 YGKLD
-295 GTNTWTGS
+295 DSNLWTGNNNFGVAGGS
-303 NAFVDGD
+303 VIGIHPTNGSISYTVDGN
-310 SVISIVPATGLLS
+310 T
-323 YYKGS
+323 
-328 NQYGINI
+328 YGISVDG
-335 NENGIKYVD
+335 NGIQYVD
-344 SDGNKHTVVLDYKL
+344 SNGNEHPVVLDSDLNTEL
-358 TSELSNFVLKTDLT
+358 TNYVLKTDLT
-372 NTLKNY
+372 NTLNSY
-378 AKTSDLSNYGK
+378 AKKADLNSYGK
-389 LNASN
+389 LDQANNWTKDNTFNSN
-394 RWTGTNIFTS
+394 VVIRG
-404 TVTIENELNIASNS
+404 VLNLTALAN
-418 PGIAMINVSSG
+418 GIAMMNVSG
-429 NMDPT
+429 EVDT
-434 RLTKK
+434 TTLKKK
-439 TVGNIVATKEYVD
+439 TTGVVIATKEYVD
-452 GLAPVYATEAEINAL
+452 GLSPVYATEAEINAL

>member
-1 LLCFAIKKEK
+1 
-11 NMATEKLIT
+11 MATEKLIT

-28 NKIKVEITN
+28 DKIKVAISN

-46 NSLKEKLVTIVATKP
+46 NSLKDKLVTIVATKP
-61 TTGETGVIYL
+61 STGETGVIYL

-133 YTKTVAD
+133 YTKTAAD
-140 QKHGALDT
+140 QKHSALDT
-148 KITNLTNDVATDKKN
+148 KITNLTNDVNADKKN

-170 KTQVYTKTEVTDLHT
+170 KTQVYSKTEVTDLHT

-266 GTWIDLGTSTID
+266 GKWIDLGTSTID
-278 LSGYANKNDLD
+278 LSGYATKNDLN

-303 NAFVDGD
+303 NAFVDGE

-323 YYKGS
+323 YNKGS
-328 NQYGINI
+328 NQYGIAVDV
-335 NENGIKYVD
+335 NGIKYVNP
-344 SDGNKHTVVLDYKL
+344 DGNKYPVALKRDLV
-358 TSELSNFVLKTDLT
+358 SELANFVLKTDLT
-372 NTLKNY
+372 ETLKNY

-389 LNASN
+389 LNAAN
-394 RWTGTNIFTS
+394 TWTGTNVFNS
-404 TVTIENELNIASNS
+404 AVTIKNELNIASNS
-418 PGIAMINVSSG
+418 PGIAMINFSSG

-452 GLAPVYATEAEINAL
+452 GLAPVYATEADINAL

>member
-1 LLCFAIKKEK
+1 
-11 NMATEKLIT
+11 MATEKLIT

-28 NKIKVEITN
+28 NKIKVEISN

-46 NSLKEKLVTIVATKP
+46 NSLKDKLVTIVATKP

-80 WAWETI
+80 WAWETV

-91 WVDLGPDLTGYASKS
+91 WIDLGPDLTGYASKS

-117 LTNEVTADKNN
+117 LTTDVAADKKN
-128 LANNY
+128 LADNY

-140 QKHGALDT
+140 QKHGALDS
-148 KITNLTNDVATDKKN
+148 KITNLTNDVTADKKN

-170 KTQVYTKTEVTDLHT
+170 KTQVYTKAEVTDLHT
-185 GLESNFNEKY
+185 GLETSFNEKY

-228 AAMTVVSTKP
+228 AAMKVVSTKP
-238 TTGEEGII
+238 TSGEEGII
-246 YLVGSAAPYHMWI
+246 YLVGTAAPYHMWI
-259 WETISGT
+259 WETLSGT
-266 GTWIDLGTSTID
+266 GQWIDLGTSTID
-278 LSGYANKNDLD
+278 LSGYAKKTDLD

-303 NAFVDGD
+303 NAFVDGE

-323 YYKGS
+323 YHKGS

-344 SDGNKHTVVLDYKL
+344 SDGNKHTVVLDYTL
-358 TSELSNFVLKTDLT
+358 NAELANFVLKTDLT
-372 NTLKNY
+372 ETLKSY
-378 AKTSDLSNYGK
+378 AKTNDLNSYGK
-389 LNASN
+389 LSGSN
-394 RWTGTNIFTS
+394 TWTGTNVFS
-404 TVTIENELNIASNS
+404 SAVTIQNELNIASNS

-439 TVGNIVATKEYVD
+439 TVGNTIATKEYVD

-467 FA
+467 FASRANKFKME

>member
-1 LLCFAIKKEK
+1 
-11 NMATEKLIT
+11 MATEKLIT

-28 NKIKVEITN
+28 NKIKVEISN

-46 NSLKEKLVTIVATKP
+46 NSLKDKLVTIVATKP

-128 LANNY
+128 LSNNY

-148 KITNLTNDVATDKKN
+148 KITNLTNEVTADKNN
-163 LADNYYT
+163 LEKNYYT

-203 ADKNNLKNNY
+203 ADKNNLEKNY

-246 YLVGSAAPYHMWI
+246 YLVGNAAPYHMWI
-259 WETISGT
+259 WETISSK

-278 LSGYANKNDLD
+278 LSGYAKKTDLD
-289 SYGKLD
+289 DYGKLD

-303 NAFVDGD
+303 NAFVDGE

-323 YYKGS
+323 YHKGS

-358 TSELSNFVLKTDLT
+358 NSELANFVLKTDLT
-372 NTLKNY
+372 NTLKSY
-378 AKTSDLSNYGK
+378 ATKTDLNSYGK
-389 LNASN
+389 LDQTNNWTKDNTFNSN
-394 RWTGTNIFTS
+394 VVIRG
-404 TVTIENELNIASNS
+404 VLNLTALAN
-418 PGIAMINVSSG
+418 GIAMMNVSGEVDS
-429 NMDPT
+429 T
-434 RLTKK
+434 TLKKK
-439 TVGNIVATKEYVD
+439 TTGVVIATKEYVD

>member
-1 LLCFAIKKEK
+1 
-11 NMATEKLIT
+11 MATEKLIT

-28 NKIKVEITN
+28 NKIKVEISN

-46 NSLKEKLVTIVATKP
+46 NSLKDKLVTIVATKP
-61 TTGETGVIYL
+61 ATGETGVIYL

-91 WVDLGPDLTGYASKS
+91 WVDLGPDLTAYASKS

-117 LTNEVTADKNN
+117 LTNDVTADKKN
-128 LANNY
+128 LADNY
-133 YTKTVAD
+133 YTKTAAD

-148 KITNLTNDVATDKKN
+148 KITNLTNEVTADKKN

-170 KTQVYTKTEVTDLHT
+170 KTQVYSKTEVTNLHT

-213 YTKTQ
+213 YDKTQ

-259 WETISGT
+259 WETLSGT
-266 GTWIDLGTSTID
+266 GQWIDLGTSTID
-278 LSGYANKNDLD
+278 LSGYAKKTDLD
-289 SYGKLD
+289 AYGKLD
-295 GTNTWTGS
+295 GTNTWTGNNDFVGTDGS
-303 NAFVDGD
+303 SISIYPSARLISYTIGASHYGIVVDGD
-310 SVISIVPATGLLS
+310 
-323 YYKGS
+323 
-328 NQYGINI
+328 
-335 NENGIKYVD
+335 GIKYVD
-344 SDGNKHTVVLDYKL
+344 SNQDEHSVVLEEHLNTVLNYYVL
-358 TSELSNFVLKTDLT
+358 TTDLT

-378 AKTSDLSNYGK
+378 AKTNDLNSYGK
-389 LNASN
+389 LSGSN
-394 RWTGTNIFTS
+394 TWTGTNVFKS
-404 TVTIENELNIASNS
+404 AVTIENELNIASNS

>member
-1 LLCFAIKKEK
+1 
-11 NMATEKLIT
+11 MATEKLIT

-28 NKIKVEITN
+28 NKIKVEISN

-46 NSLKEKLVTIVATKP
+46 NSLKDKLVTIVATKP

-80 WAWETI
+80 WAWETV

-117 LTNEVTADKNN
+117 LTNDVTADKKN
-128 LANNY
+128 LADNY

-148 KITNLTNDVATDKKN
+148 KITNLTNDINADKKN

-170 KTQVYTKTEVTDLHT
+170 KTQVYSKTEVTDLHT

-203 ADKNNLKNNY
+203 TDKNNLKNNY

-218 INTLHADMKK
+218 INNLHADMKK

-259 WETISGT
+259 WETLSGT
-266 GTWIDLGTSTID
+266 GQWIDLGTSTID
-278 LSGYANKNDLD
+278 LSGYAKKTDLD

-295 GTNTWTGS
+295 GANTWTGS
-303 NAFVDGD
+303 NAFVDGE

-323 YYKGS
+323 YNKGS

-358 TSELSNFVLKTDLT
+358 NAELANFVLKTDLT

-378 AKTSDLSNYGK
+378 VKTSDLSSYGK

-394 RWTGTNIFTS
+394 RWTGTNVFS
-404 TVTIENELNIASNS
+404 SAVTIQNELNIASNS

-452 GLAPVYATEAEINAL
+452 GLAPVYATEADINAL